1 MSISIEIKGEDK
13 ERIAKEVEKELRE
26 KYGEKIGRVVYYSS
40 GSLNIAKLG
49 LSIVQAIL
57 IFLNENDP
65 EYPLFKGIEAGL
77 KEYIKY
83 SKKEEEKD
91 NI

>member
-1 MSISIEIKGEDK
+1 MSISIEIKDGEEK
-13 ERIAKEVEKELRE
+13 IAKEIEKELRE
-26 KYGEKIGRVVYYSS
+26 KYGEKIGRVAYYPS

-57 IFLNENDP
+57 IFLKEDDR
-65 EYPLFKGIEAGL
+65 EYALFKGIEAGL
-77 KEYIKY
+77 REYIKY
-83 SKKEEEKD
+83 SEKEEEKD

>member
-1 MSISIEIKGEDK
+1 MSISIEIKGEEK
-13 ERIAKEVEKELRE
+13 KKTAEEIEKELRE
-26 KYGEKIGRVVYYSS
+26 KYGEKIGRVAYYSS
-40 GSLNIAKLG
+40 GSLHMARVG

-65 EYPLFKGIEAGL
+65 EYPFLKGIEAGL

-83 SKKEEEKD
+83 SEKRGREG
-91 NI
+91 